1 MDISAKL
8 VNLTLGET
16 RKCPRCGV
24 LKNILEDF
32 HKGASACKECRK
44 LDYNEKKGPTVKNSD
59 MLELVRELA
68 LKVEKMERAMKRHK
82 IVLSDDEDEPVP
94 KKVVKVEKDVGFWKE
109 APLKPKSKSD
119 VDTGDDESD
128 GEMLKRSEKLK
139 KNKKVAENSDEEVDK
154 PKEKTSK
161 KVSKKPIGMPSDVKA
176 MLAKRKK

>member
-1 MDISAKL
+1 MNISTELA
-8 VNLTLGET
+8 NLTLSET
-16 RKCPRCGV
+16 RKCPRCGKM
-24 LKNILEDF
+24 KNILEDF
-32 HKGASACKECRK
+32 HKGASSCKECRK

-59 MLELVRELA
+59 LVALVTKLA
-68 LKVEKMERAMKRHK
+68 LKVEKLERALKRPSK
-82 IVLSDDEDEPVP
+82 ELSDDEDEPVP
-94 KKVVKVEKDVGFWKE
+94 KKVVKVVKDMGFGKG
-109 APLKPKSKSD
+109 PPFKSKSD

-128 GEMLKRSEKLK
+128 GEMLKRSEKPK